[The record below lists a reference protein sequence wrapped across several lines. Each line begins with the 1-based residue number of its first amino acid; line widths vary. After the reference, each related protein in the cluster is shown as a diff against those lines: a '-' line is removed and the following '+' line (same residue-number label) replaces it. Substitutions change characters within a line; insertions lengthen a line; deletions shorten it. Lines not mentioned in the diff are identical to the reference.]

1 MGQIGLADCIPPLI
15 QQARPLKPLDVI
27 IHPLEMVAFLHD
39 LKTKSCNLN
48 PNLTDFL
55 RNRDKGCDENSDLTC
70 PSGLLSHL
78 TNSRPK
84 FPFFSSF
91 EVNRFSGAVRGQS
104 VHRVIGTGP
113 YTGHVERGAD
123 EEVDIS
129 PERKKQ
135 RNCLRGRRTRRWGK
149 KQRNCSICSMSLS
162 VRWRRGEGEAIL
174 TLCHIVFC
182 SLNI

>member
-1 MGQIGLADCIPPLI
+1 M
-15 QQARPLKPLDVI
+15 
-27 IHPLEMVAFLHD
+27 
-39 LKTKSCNLN
+39 
-48 PNLTDFL
+48 
-55 RNRDKGCDENSDLTC
+55 
-70 PSGLLSHL
+70 LSHL

-135 RNCLRGRRTRRWGK
+135 RNWSRGRRTRRWGK
-149 KQRNCSICSMSLS
+149 KQRNCSICSMPLS
-162 VRWRRGEGEAIL
+162 VRWRRGEGEANQDASRGSRMPAPHL
-174 TLCHIVFC
+174 TGGVWRLVGSDGGRSTLGFGGVMSESTGLLGFDQISNGH
-182 SLNI
+182 N